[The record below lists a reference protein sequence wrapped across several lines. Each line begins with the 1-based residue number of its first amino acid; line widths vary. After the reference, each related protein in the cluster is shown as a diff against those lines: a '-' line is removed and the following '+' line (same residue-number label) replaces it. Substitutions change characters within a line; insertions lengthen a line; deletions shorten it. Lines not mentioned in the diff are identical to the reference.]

1 MIKYLIL
8 LPIISMLMIPQAH
21 SQVVPDEAPPPPRDG
36 FYERRAIHERSPLDL
51 PYVREADILWSLRVW
66 QRIDLRERMNQ
77 RLYFPESPSGDF
89 RSLMQVLQDG
99 ILAGEIRAYG
109 IDDEN
114 FRGEPLDPE
123 RLFEDLARPF
133 TFTVEGEEFTEMVP
147 FSTTDV
153 YIFRIKEEWFIDKR
167 RGKLDVRIIGIS
179 PAMLVRDEETGE
191 LTNVQEPIF
200 WVPFEDA
207 RPVLARAPVYNA
219 HNSSQLISF
228 DDLFI
233 RRFFNG
239 TIYREDRP
247 DNRAISEYIE
257 DPRER
262 LLEAERIKERI
273 RNMELDLWHY

>member
-8 LPIISMLMIPQAH
+8 LPILSMLMIPQVH
-21 SQVVPDEAPPPPRDG
+21 SQVQPEEAPPPPRDG
-36 FYERRAIHERSPLDL
+36 FYERRAIHERSPIEL

-66 QRIDLRERMNQ
+66 QRIDLRERINQ
-77 RLYFPESPSGDF
+77 RLYFPESPSGEF
-89 RSLMQVLQDG
+89 KSLMQVLKDAIIDG
-99 ILAGEIRAYG
+99 KVRAYG
-109 IDDEN
+109 IDDES
-114 FRGEPLDPE
+114 FQGEPLDPE

-167 RGKLDVRIIGIS
+167 RGRLDVRIIGIS
-179 PAMLVRDEETGE
+179 PAMLVRDEDTGE

-200 WVPFEDA
+200 WIPFEEV
-207 RPVLARAPVYNA
+207 RPVLARAPVYNL
-219 HNSSQLISF
+219 HNSSQMISF

-257 DPRER
+257 DPVER
-262 LLEAERIKERI
+262 LMEAERIKERI

>member
-8 LPIISMLMIPQAH
+8 LPIISMLLIPPAQ
-21 SQVVPDEAPPPPRDG
+21 SQVVPEEAPPPPRDG
-36 FYERRAIHERSPLDL
+36 FYDRRSIHERSPMDL
-51 PYVREADILWSLRVW
+51 PYVREADILWSLRIW

-77 RLYFPESPSGDF
+77 RLYFPESPSGDYK
-89 RSLMQVLQDG
+89 SLMQLLKDA
-99 ILAGEIRAYG
+99 IFAGEIRAYG
-109 IDDEN
+109 IDDES
-114 FRGEPLDPE
+114 FQGEPLDPD

-191 LTNVQEPIF
+191 LTNVQEPLF
-200 WVPFEDA
+200 WIPFDEV
-207 RPVLARAPVYNA
+207 RPILAKAPVYNER
-219 HNSSQLISF
+219 NSSQLMSF

-233 RRFFNG
+233 RRFFNA
-239 TIYREDRP
+239 TVYREERP

-257 DPRER
+257 DPTER
-262 LLEAERIKERI
+262 LLEAERIKNRI

>member
-8 LPIISMLMIPQAH
+8 LPIISMLLIPQTH
-21 SQVVPDEAPPPPRDG
+21 SQVVPEEAPPPPRDG
-36 FYERRAIHERSPLDL
+36 FYERRAIHERSPIKL

-77 RLYFPESPSGDF
+77 RLYFPETQSGEF
-89 RSLMQVLQDG
+89 TSLMQVLKDA

-109 IDDEN
+109 IDDES
-114 FRGEPLDPE
+114 FQGDPLDPE

-133 TFTVEGEEFTEMVP
+133 TFTVEGEQFTEMVP

-153 YIFRIKEEWFIDKR
+153 YIFRIKEEWFIDKK
-167 RGKLDVRIIGIS
+167 RGKLDVRIIGLS
-179 PAMLVRDEETGE
+179 PAMLVRDEDTGE

-200 WVPFEDA
+200 WIPFEEA
-207 RPVLARAPVYNA
+207 RPVLAKAPVYNM
-219 HNSSQLISF
+219 HNSSQMISF

-239 TIYREDRP
+239 VIYREDRP

-257 DPRER
+257 DPVER
-262 LLEAERIKERI
+262 LMEAERIKERI